1 MTGERWQRI
10 KAILQ
15 VALARAPE
23 ERTAYIAEACR
34 DDGTLRI
41 EVESLLH
48 EQHALPEGEE
58 RTAIDGG
65 LVAKLLN
72 RAQAVAGQR
81 IGAYQVIRELGQ
93 GGMGAVYLAE
103 RADDQFRQRVA
114 LKLIRRGLEHGEVLR
129 RFRYERQIL
138 AGLQH
143 PNIARLLDGGATED
157 GTPYFALEYVEGE
170 PLDEYC
176 RAHKLTIPQRLELF
190 RKVCAA
196 VQYAHQ
202 NLIIH
207 RDLKPGN
214 ILVTH
219 DGTPKLLD
227 FGIAKLLN
235 PTQFDL
241 TDAQTQASVRPMT
254 PAYASPEQVRGQAI
268 TTASDVYSLG
278 VLLYELLTGRRPYE
292 IAGLSVREIEQAVCD
307 SQPERPSTALAH
319 AAHSGKR
326 REAILRA
333 TVKTAV
339 VHSAQDTQAHGVF
352 DEASLAGLDP
362 ERARRQ
368 MRGDLDNIVMMA
380 LRKEPERRYASAE
393 QLAEDIRRHL
403 AGLPVLARPN
413 TLSYRTAKF
422 IQRHKAGVIAAV
434 LVGISLV
441 SGLFIALRQARIA
454 ERRFNEVRQ
463 LANVYLFEFHDAIEK
478 LPGATPARQLV
489 VKRALEY
496 LERLSHEVRG
506 ERSLQRELA
515 AAYLKV
521 GDVQGRPGFPNLG
534 DTAGA
539 LDSYKKSLA
548 LRAPLL
554 AAVPNDV
561 ALQREHANNLDRLGD
576 TLRMSGSLTVAIEH
590 YQQARAL
597 REPLS
602 AAAPQD
608 RTARA
613 DLASS
618 LQRLADATALS
629 GNRPEALVLQQQA
642 LQLFKTLAEQAPNDT
657 RARRDLYI
665 GLIKLGDRQGA
676 VGDKAA
682 MLASYQQSLAVA
694 QTAAAADAND
704 ARAQRELA
712 IAHDK
717 LGNGLLAS
725 NAANNQATQALEQYR
740 QALVIREKLAAADT
754 QNVEARRDLATSYGK
769 LGETFEKLG
778 DLNGALTQY
787 RQMLALDEL
796 MLRLRPEYAE
806 TKSDLAFDHEKL
818 GLVLTARNELEAAL
832 AQQRQAAQ
840 LRETLAQA
848 DPQNAELKRD
858 LAGSYAFIGELAL
871 KLGTKQATL
880 QREGCAAYQRSR
892 TLREALHAQ
901 QAPSKDEAAALQQTL
916 AALEKCK

>member
-10 KAILQ
+10 KAIFQ
-15 VALARAPE
+15 AALDRAPD
-23 ERTAYIAEACR
+23 ERLAYVVEACAG
-34 DDGTLRI
+34 DGTLRV
-41 EVESLLH
+41 EVESLLK
-48 EQHALPEGEE
+48 EQDALPAEQA
-58 RTAIDGG
+58 TAIDGG

-72 RAQAVAGQR
+72 RAQDVTGQR
-81 IGAYQVIRELGQ
+81 IGPYQVLRELGR

-103 RADDQFRQRVA
+103 RADAQFRQRVA

-176 RAHKLTIPQRLELF
+176 RQQKLTIPQRLELF
-190 RKVCAA
+190 RTVCAA
-196 VQYAHQ
+196 VHYAHQ
-202 NLIIH
+202 NLVIH

-214 ILVTH
+214 ILVTPSQ
-219 DGTPKLLD
+219 DGKDGVPKLLD

-307 SQPERPSTALAH
+307 SDPERPSTALAH
-319 AAHSGKR
+319 AAESGKR

-333 TVKTAV
+333 AVKTAV
-339 VHSAQDTQAHGVF
+339 VPAPPETQATEAF
-352 DEASLAGLDP
+352 DEASAAGLDP

-393 QLAEDIRRHL
+393 QFAEDIRRHL
-403 AGLPVLARPN
+403 AGLPVIARPN
-413 TLSYRTAKF
+413 TAGYRTAKF
-422 IQRHKAGVIAAV
+422 MQRHKAGVMAAV
-434 LVGISLV
+434 LVVLSLV
-441 SGLFIALRQARIA
+441 TGLFVAVRQARIA

-496 LERLSHEVRG
+496 LERLAQEVRG
-506 ERSLQRELA
+506 DRSLQRELA

-534 DTAGA
+534 DAAGA

-554 AAVPNDV
+554 AAAPGDV

-576 TLRMSGSLTVAIEH
+576 TLRMSGALGAAIEH
-590 YQQARAL
+590 YQQSRAL

-618 LQRLADATALS
+618 LQRLGDATALS
-629 GNRPEALVLQQQA
+629 GKRPAALALQQQS
-642 LQLFKTLAEQAPNDT
+642 LQLLSALANEVPNDG

-676 VGDKAA
+676 VGDKPA
-682 MLASYQQSLAVA
+682 MLASYRQALTVA
-694 QTAAAADAND
+694 ARAAAADAND

-717 LGNGLLAS
+717 LGNGLLA
-725 NAANNQATQALEQYR
+725 NNEAVQALEQYR
-740 QALVIREKLAAADT
+740 QALALREKLAAADA
-754 QNVEARRDLATSYGK
+754 QNVEAQRDLATSYGK
-769 LGETFEKLG
+769 LGETLEKLN
-778 DLNGALTQY
+778 DLNGALAQY
-787 RQMLALDEL
+787 RQMLALDEQ
-796 MLRLRPEYAE
+796 MLRLQPDYAG

-818 GLVLTARNELEAAL
+818 GLALTARGALEPAL
-832 AQQRQAAQ
+832 AQHRQAAK
-840 LRETLAQA
+840 LRAELAQA
-848 DPQNAELKRD
+848 DPQNAETKRD
-858 LAGSYAFIGELAL
+858 LAGSYAFIGEVAF
-871 KLGTKQATL
+871 KLGAKNAAL
-880 QREGCAAYQRSR
+880 QREGCAAYQHSR
-892 TLREALHAQ
+892 ALREALHAG
-901 QAPSKDEAAALQQTL
+901 QAPAPAEAAALQQTL

>member
-10 KAILQ
+10 KAIFQ
-15 VALARAPE
+15 SALDRAPG
-23 ERTAYIAEACR
+23 ERLAYVAEACAG
-34 DDGTLRI
+34 DGTLQV
-41 EVESLLH
+41 EVESLLK
-48 EQHALPEGEE
+48 EQDALPAEPGTTVEGGVN
-58 RTAIDGG
+58 GG
-65 LVAKLLN
+65 LVARLLS
-72 RAQAVAGQR
+72 RTQDVAGQR
-81 IGAYQVIRELGQ
+81 IGAYQIIRELGH

-103 RADDQFRQRVA
+103 RADAQFRQRVA

-176 RAHKLTIPQRLELF
+176 RVHKLTVPQRLELF
-190 RKVCAA
+190 RTVCAA
-196 VQYAHQ
+196 VHYAHQ
-202 NLIIH
+202 NLVIH

-214 ILVTH
+214 ILISH

-254 PAYASPEQVRGQAI
+254 PAYASPEQVRGRAV

-307 SQPERPSTALAH
+307 SEPERPSTALAH
-319 AAHSGKR
+319 AAQSGKR

-333 TVKTAV
+333 SVKTAV
-339 VHSAQDTQAHGVF
+339 AHPAPATQATEAF

-413 TLSYRTAKF
+413 TVSYRATKF
-422 IQRHKAGVIAAV
+422 IQRHKAGVIAAL
-434 LVGISLV
+434 LVVISLV
-441 SGLFIALRQARIA
+441 TGLVSAVRQARIA

-496 LERLSHEVRG
+496 LERLSQEVAG
-506 ERSLQRELA
+506 DRSLQRELA

-534 DTAGA
+534 DAAGA

-554 AAVPNDV
+554 AAMPSDV

-576 TLRMSGSLTVAIEH
+576 TLRMSGALGPAIEH

-602 AAAPQD
+602 AVAPQD

-618 LQRLADATALS
+618 LQRLGDATALS
-629 GNRPEALVLQQQA
+629 GKRPEALALQQQA
-642 LQLFKTLAEQAPNDT
+642 LQLLSALAGEAPNDG

-676 VGDKAA
+676 IGDKPA
-682 MLASYQQSLAVA
+682 MLASYRQALSVA
-694 QTAAAADAND
+694 QTAAAADTND

-717 LGNGLLAS
+717 LGNGLLA
-725 NAANNQATQALEQYR
+725 NNEAAPALEQYR
-740 QALVIREKLAAADT
+740 QALALREKLAAADA
-754 QNVEARRDLATSYGK
+754 QNVEAQRDLATSYGK
-769 LGETFEKLG
+769 LGETLEKLN
-778 DLNGALTQY
+778 DPNGALTQY
-787 RQMLALDEL
+787 RQMLALDEQ
-796 MLRLRPEYAE
+796 MLRLRPDYAE

-818 GLVLTARNELEAAL
+818 GLVLTARAEFDAAL
-832 AQQRQAAQ
+832 AQHRQAAK
-840 LRETLAQA
+840 LREELVQA
-848 DPQNAELKRD
+848 DPQNAEIKRD
-858 LAGSYAFIGELAL
+858 LAGSYAFIGDVAV
-871 KLGTKQATL
+871 KLGARNTEL
-880 QREGCAAYQRSR
+880 RREACTAYQRSR
-892 TLREALHAQ
+892 ALREALQAQ
-901 QAPSKDEAAALQQTL
+901 QTPAPDEAAALQQVI